1 LSESRYPVRRNE
13 ILDIEIS
20 NIAFGGKGIGYRGS
34 YVVFVGDTIPGDL
47 VRARITRRK
56 QNYAE
61 ARLVEIIRPSDIRIK
76 APCPYFQW
84 CGGCTW
90 QNLSYQ
96 HQLNF
101 KRQHVTET
109 LEHIGIVGDV
119 YVEKTI
125 PSPMIWGYRNKMEFS
140 FSDRR
145 WLLPSELG
153 NMEIPISY
161 VLGLHVPGTFDKI
174 LDVDHCLLQSETANR
189 ILKITDDYCREEK
202 LEPYGVRSHRGFMRF
217 LVIRESQTASELMV
231 NLVTAF
237 YDPEKL
243 QPLAERIITRV
254 REVTGVVNNIN
265 TRKAQIAFGE
275 KEYILSGKPYI
286 TENIGDLHFEI
297 SANSFFQTNT
307 RQAQK
312 LYEIAADFADLKGN
326 EIVWDLYAGTG
337 TISLFVAKRA
347 KIVYGFEL
355 VESAVKDAGQNANEN
370 GIANVRFIAG
380 DLLTNIRTFGP
391 PPDVVIVDPPRS
403 GMHPGVCSSLC
414 DSGAER
420 IVYVSCNPGTMARD
434 VRLMNGHYRIRKV
447 QPVDMFPHTYHVES
461 VVLLERIHA

>member
-1 LSESRYPVRRNE
+1 MNESRYPVRRNE
-13 ILDIEIS
+13 ILDIEIN
-20 NIAFGGKGIGYRGS
+20 NIAFGGKGIGYRES

-61 ARLVEIIRPSDIRIK
+61 ARLLEIIRPSDIRITP
-76 APCPYFQW
+76 PCPYFQW

-101 KRQHVTET
+101 KRQHVAES
-109 LEHIGIVGDV
+109 LAHIGIVGDV
-119 YVEKTI
+119 HVEKTI

-161 VLGLHVPGTFDKI
+161 ALGLHVPGTFDKI

-189 ILKITDDYCREEK
+189 ILKITDDYCREKK
-202 LEPYGVRSHRGFMRF
+202 LEPYGIKSHRGFMRF
-217 LVIRESQTASELMV
+217 LVIRESQTAAELMV
-231 NLVTAF
+231 NFVTAF

-243 QPLAERIITRV
+243 MPLAERITAQIP
-254 REVTGVVNNIN
+254 EVTGIVNNIN

-275 KEYILSGKPYI
+275 KEYILSGKPSI
-286 TENIGDLHFEI
+286 TESIGDLQFEI

-307 RQAQK
+307 GQAHK
-312 LYEIAADFADLKGN
+312 LYQIVEKFAGLTGS

-337 TISLFVAKRA
+337 TISLFIAKQA
-347 KIVYGFEL
+347 KMVYGFEL
-355 VESAVKDAGQNANEN
+355 VESAVGDAGRNAKQN
-370 GIANVRFIAG
+370 GVGNVKFISG
-380 DLLTNIRTFGP
+380 DLLANIQAFEP
-391 PPDVVIVDPPRS
+391 QPDVIIVDPPRS
-403 GMHPGVCSSLC
+403 GMHPGVCRSLC

-434 VRLMNGHYRIRKV
+434 VRLLTDHYRLRNV

-461 VVLLERIHA
+461 VVLLEKINA